1 MHRAHHYHKGRK
13 EIMPFAIQEDMLPG
27 STPMQQFQ
35 AAQSL
40 GLTGIE
46 VWADGLHERVTRLA
60 EAMQETGVK
69 IAAVNMGRLTGY
81 ISMDPREREQ
91 AIERLR
97 VAMADAA
104 DLGTEY
110 VIVTPHFGP
119 SILPDLTPFRTT
131 PQLEGEMFV
140 WFLRLVNDLATA
152 MGVVMCIQPV
162 NRYESEFFNTVTEAG
177 QFCQQINDHP
187 GVGIAAH
194 LFHVAMEEMDVYG
207 SLQANATRIKYMHL
221 CDSNGRLPGRG
232 LIDFGRVADTIKQ
245 MNYTGWLSLTTGKAG
260 ENREWANQIRTA
272 LPGVLGFLQDKG
284 F

>member
-1 MHRAHHYHKGRK
+1 
-13 EIMPFAIQEDMLPG
+13 MPFAIQEDMLPG
-27 STPMQQFQ
+27 STPLQQFQ
-35 AAQSL
+35 AAQML
-40 GLTGIE
+40 GLMGVE
-46 VWADGLHERVTRLA
+46 VWAAGLHERVMPLA

-81 ISMDPREREQ
+81 ISVSRREREQ

-97 VAMADAA
+97 IAMTDAA

-131 PQLEGEMFV
+131 SQLEGEMFV

-152 MGVVMCIQPV
+152 MGVVLCIQPV
-162 NRYESEFFNTVTEAG
+162 NRYESDFFNTVTDAG

-187 GVGIAAH
+187 GVGIAPH
-194 LFHVAMEEMDVYG
+194 LFHMAMEDVDFYNV
-207 SLQANATRIKYMHL
+207 LQANAARIKYMTL

-232 LIDFGRVADTIKQ
+232 LIDFGRMADTLKQ

-260 ENREWANQIRTA
+260 ENREWANQICSV
-272 LPGVLGFLQDKG
+272 LPGVLGFLQQAG